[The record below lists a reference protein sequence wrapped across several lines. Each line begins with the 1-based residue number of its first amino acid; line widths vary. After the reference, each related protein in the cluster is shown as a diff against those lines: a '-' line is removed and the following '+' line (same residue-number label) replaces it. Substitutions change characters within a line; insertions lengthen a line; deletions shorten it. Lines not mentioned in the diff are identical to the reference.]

1 MKKFIIAA
9 TAVVFLL
16 MAGYYAYYH
25 EGFYLRL
32 GESDEVTSFMSTD
45 ADTIYMTRDGERAPF
60 EIRGVNLGMS
70 IPGEWATDYAI
81 DGDTYTRW
89 FAQIQAMGANTI
101 RVYTIL
107 QDDFYDAFY
116 A

>member
-1 MKKFIIAA
+1 MKKIIIAA

-45 ADTIYMTRDGERAPF
+45 ADTHLHDARRRA
-60 EIRGVNLGMS
+60 
-70 IPGEWATDYAI
+70 
-81 DGDTYTRW
+81 
-89 FAQIQAMGANTI
+89 GA
-101 RVYTIL
+101 L
-107 QDDFYDAFY
+107 
-116 A
+116 

>member
-32 GESDEVTSFMSTD
+32 GKSDEVTSFMSTD

-81 DGDTYTRW
+81 DGDTYTR
-89 FAQIQAMGANTI
+89 
-101 RVYTIL
+101 
-107 QDDFYDAFY
+107 
-116 A
+116 